1 MNKAKGKGN
10 AVVAF
15 KVDGTIYWSWH
26 IWVTDNPENGI
37 AYSQGTE
44 TDIDGNPI
52 TVQYMDRNL
61 GAVTNTFLG
70 KDWQKTGGLLYEWG
84 RKDPFPAL
92 VNKDL
97 FSTK

>member
-1 MNKAKGKGN
+1 MI
-10 AVVAF
+10 AF

-61 GAVTNTFLG
+61 GAVSGSFLEN
-70 KDWQKTGGLLYEWG
+70 DWQKSGGLMYE
-84 RKDPFPAL
+84 
-92 VNKDL
+92 
-97 FSTK
+97 